1 VKDNSAEVK
10 KNQDNELND
19 LTSELKK
26 KFNIDAMVLEKEAE
40 INTYVVQLDAFKLEI
55 EESQSRAQNY
65 TNSKATLEEEKTE
78 LSSSLKK

>member
-65 TNSKATLEEEKTE
+65 TNSKAALEEEKTE

>member
-1 VKDNSAEVK
+1 MKDNSAEVK